1 MEETLMF
8 LVNLVEDLK
17 KTIKL
22 KDNTYD
28 SLIERYEKLQ
38 EELIKSQELP
48 W

>member
-28 SLIERYEKLQ
+28 SLIKKY
-38 EELIKSQELP
+38 EELKESQELP